1 MGSGAKVES
10 CPTTNKRDREQ
21 DSARWL
27 LVSCLLSELVKL
39 IMRAQSVVLFCL
51 FFFLS
56 FFGLLCHQT
65 PHSPIGLLFR
75 FFCFFFVVGW
85 FGFFGLVW
93 LGFGLVGVACQHTH
107 TQCLFFL
114 FAPTPFPLLV
124 ACCCVCVCVCDF
136 ALSLKG
142 TLRISW
148 NWMQVTPPVAGL
160 RSGQKQAHKQ
170 ESQA

>member
-39 IMRAQSVVLFCL
+39 MMRAQSVVLFCL

-75 FFCFFFVVGW
+75 FFCFFFCRWLVRFFWSGLAW
-85 FGFFGLVW
+85 FW
-93 LGFGLVGVACQHTH
+93 LGWRGVSAHTH
-107 TQCLFFL
+107 TV
-114 FAPTPFPLLV
+114 PLLSV
-124 ACCCVCVCVCDF
+124 CSDAFSLACGLLLCLCVCV
-136 ALSLKG
+136 
-142 TLRISW
+142 
-148 NWMQVTPPVAGL
+148 
-160 RSGQKQAHKQ
+160 
-170 ESQA
+170 